1 MESDPGK
8 NAPTANMSSILAPL
22 KRHLP
27 AILAKQGRDGL
38 LFQRLFWGTLAGC
51 LATILLAESPVLDT
65 MELNLL
71 EWRFKVAHEI
81 NSKLFGTAKSQDIV
95 LVTYDDD
102 DQFDLESEPVD
113 DGPNPIQEVL
123 AKLIDTVQTG
133 SPLLVVVDLDISG
146 KADPRLVEVFQRH
159 RANIVLALLGN
170 LENASDFPSVELRKA
185 CAACAYDHLIMEPN
199 GLVCQMPMV
208 AATPEGT
215 MNSPIFT
222 YGHEVFDSLPKAVAA
237 LMASKSGIGPTLG
250 QMPKFTKDDLP
261 LYINFRG
268 TKYDTFRTSE
278 VINGEVTPSHFQG
291 KVVIIG
297 TKFTQKQ
304 DNTPTVR
311 TPLAENVTH
320 AQIQADAIS
329 TIHKNQ
335 IIHTFPRSIL
345 HHILLLA
352 GGALGAL
359 SSILR
364 MGTRTQSFLC
374 TSMVIVAAT
383 EVLFITSFVYIPI
396 VPLLA
401 VLMLAFIF
409 GTLIYLDT
417 DLRLRNK
424 ELAEARESMQVRA
437 EEERQRIAEDL
448 HDETLPALSSVARMA
463 DRLATELTDNPV
475 PQEMRSKLDQA
486 VVEMRRVINDLHPSV
501 LETMGFK
508 PALENLLV
516 ALERD
521 MNIETSF
528 NDGDKQDDYGLSQM
542 TKLQLYRIVQEGLNN
557 IQKHSQANKVELSIG
572 LQEAHL
578 VIKVTDNG
586 RGIDPSKIRADS
598 HGLLNI
604 RQRAQLIGAHVEWTK
619 PETFETGC
627 ELKLKIAVGT
637 SDEDAR
643 GNL

>member
-1 MESDPGK
+1 M
-8 NAPTANMSSILAPL
+8 ANMSSFLAPIT
-22 KRHLP
+22 RRLP
-27 AILAKQGRDGL
+27 AAMAKQGRDGL

-71 EWRFKVAHEI
+71 EWRFKVAHELS
-81 NSKLFGTAKSQDIV
+81 SKLLGTTKSQDIV

-102 DQFDLESEPVD
+102 DQFDLEAEPID
-113 DGPNPIQEVL
+113 DGPSPVQQVL
-123 AKLIDTVQTG
+123 ANLITTIQAG
-133 SPLLVVVDLDISG
+133 SPLLVVVDIDVAG
-146 KADPRLVEVFQRH
+146 KADPKLIEVFQKYRS
-159 RANIVLALLGN
+159 NIVLALLGN
-170 LENASDFPSVELRKA
+170 LEDASDFPSVELRKA
-185 CAACAYDHLIMEPN
+185 CAACAYDHLLAEPN

-208 AATPEGT
+208 AAAQEGT
-215 MNSPIFT
+215 VNSPIFT

-237 LMASKSGIGPTLG
+237 LMASKGGIGPTVG
-250 QMPKFTKDDLP
+250 QMPKFTQDDLP

-268 TKYDTFRTSE
+268 TKYDTYRATE
-278 VINGEVTPSHFQG
+278 VVNGEVAPSHFQG

-304 DNTPTVR
+304 DNTPAVR

-320 AQIQADAIS
+320 AQIQADAIN

-359 SSILR
+359 ASILR
-364 MGTRTQSFLC
+364 MGTRTTSFLC
-374 TSMVIVAAT
+374 TSMVIVATT
-383 EVLFITSFVYIPI
+383 EVLFITSFIYVPI

-401 VLMLAFIF
+401 VIMLAFIF

-424 ELAEARESMQVRA
+424 ELAEAREAMQVRA

-463 DRLATELTDNPV
+463 DKLSTELQDNPV
-475 PQEMRSKLDQA
+475 PQEMRMKLDQA

-528 NDGDKQDDYGLSQM
+528 KDGDQQDDYGLTQM
-542 TKLQLYRIVQEGLNN
+542 TRLQLYRIVQEGLNN
-557 IQKHSQANKVELSIG
+557 IQKHSHANEVELSIG
-572 LQEAHL
+572 LQEGHL

-604 RQRAQLIGAHVEWTK
+604 RQRAQLIGANVEWSK
-619 PETFETGC
+619 PVVYETGC
-627 ELKLKIAVGT
+627 ELTLKIAVGT

>member
-1 MESDPGK
+1 MAK
-8 NAPTANMSSILAPL
+8 MSSFLAPL
-22 KRHLP
+22 TRRLP
-27 AILAKQGRDGL
+27 LAMAKQGRDGL

-81 NSKLFGTAKSQDIV
+81 NSKVLGEVKSPDIV

-102 DQFDLESEPVD
+102 DQFDLEAEPVD
-113 DGPNPIQEVL
+113 GGPNPIQGVL
-123 AKLIDTVQTG
+123 AKLINTIEAG
-133 SPLLVVVDLDISG
+133 SPLLVVVDIDLSG
-146 KADPRLVEVFQRH
+146 KSDPELVKTFQKH
-159 RANIVLALLGN
+159 RSNIVLALLGN
-170 LENASDFPSVELRKA
+170 LENASDFPSAELRKA
-185 CAACAYDHLIMEPN
+185 CAACAYDHLQTEAN

-208 AATPEGT
+208 AVTPEGT
-215 MNSPIFT
+215 VNSPIFT
-222 YGHEVFDSLPKAVAA
+222 YGHEVFDSLPKAVAG
-237 LMASKSGIGPTLG
+237 LMASKSGIGPTIG
-250 QMPKFTKDDLP
+250 QMPKFSQDDIP

-268 TKYDTFRTSE
+268 TKYDTTRAAQI
-278 VINGEVTPSHFQG
+278 VNGEVSPSHFEG

-311 TPLAENVTH
+311 TPLAANVTH
-320 AQIQADAIS
+320 AQIQADAIN

-335 IIHTFPRSIL
+335 IIHTFPRTIM
-345 HHILLLA
+345 HHLLLLA
-352 GGALGAL
+352 GGILGAV
-359 SSILR
+359 SSILA
-364 MGTRTQSFLC
+364 MGSRTTKFLT

-383 EVLFITSFVYIPI
+383 EMFFIMSYVYVPI

-401 VLMLAFIF
+401 VLMLSFVF

-417 DLRLRNK
+417 DLRLSNR
-424 ELAEARESMQVRA
+424 ELAEAREAMQVRA

-463 DRLATELTDNPV
+463 DKLSEELVDNPV

-516 ALERD
+516 SLERD

-528 NDGDKQDDYGLSQM
+528 KDGDEQDDYGLSQM
-542 TKLQLYRIVQEGLNN
+542 TRLQLYRIVQEGLNN
-557 IQKHSQANKVELSIG
+557 IQKHSHANEVELSIG
-572 LQEAHL
+572 LQDGL
-578 VIKVTDNG
+578 IVIKVTDNG

-598 HGLLNI
+598 HGLVNI
-604 RQRAQLIGAHVEWTK
+604 RQRAQLIGAHVEWLK
-619 PETFETGC
+619 PESFENGC
-627 ELKLKIAVGT
+627 ELRLKIAVPT
-637 SDEDAR
+637 SDDNSR
-643 GNL
+643 GNV

>member
-1 MESDPGK
+1 MTK
-8 NAPTANMSSILAPL
+8 MSSLLAPL
-22 KRHLP
+22 KRRLP
-27 AILAKQGRDGL
+27 TSLPRQGRDGL

-81 NSKLFGTAKSQDIV
+81 NSKIWGAAKSQDIV
-95 LVTYDDD
+95 LVTYDDE
-102 DQFDLESEPVD
+102 DQFDLEAEPVEG
-113 DGPNPIQEVL
+113 GPSPIQGVL
-123 AKLIDTVQTG
+123 AGLISTVEAG
-133 SPLLVVVDLDISG
+133 DPMLVVIDIDLSG
-146 KADPRLVEVFQRH
+146 KANPKLVEAFHKYRG
-159 RANIVLALLGN
+159 NIVLALLGN
-170 LENASDFPSVELRKA
+170 LEDASDFPPAELRKA
-185 CAACAYDHLIMEPN
+185 CAACAYDHLLSEPN

-208 AATPEGT
+208 VASQEGT
-215 MNSPIFT
+215 VNSPIFT
-222 YGHEVFDSLPKAVAA
+222 YGQEVFDSLPKAVAA
-237 LMASKSGIGPTLG
+237 LMASKGGVGPTLG
-250 QMPKFTKDDLP
+250 QMPKFTQDDLP
-261 LYINFRG
+261 LYINFSG
-268 TKYDTFRTSE
+268 TKYDTYSTAN
-278 VINGEVTPSHFQG
+278 VIKGTVPAKNFEG
-291 KVVIIG
+291 KVVVIG

-311 TPLAENVTH
+311 TPLAQNVTH
-320 AQIQADAIS
+320 AQIQADAIN

-335 IIHTFPRSIL
+335 IIHTFPRTIL
-345 HHILLLA
+345 HHLLLLA

-364 MGTRTQSFLC
+364 MGTRTTSFLC
-374 TSMVIVAAT
+374 TSMVIVGVT
-383 EVLFITSFVYIPI
+383 EMFFMTMHIYVPI

-417 DLRLRNK
+417 DLRLSNK
-424 ELAEARESMQVRA
+424 ELAEAREAMQVRA

-463 DRLATELTDNPV
+463 DKLAMELEDNPV
-475 PQEMRSKLDQA
+475 PQEMRAKLDQA
-486 VVEMRRVINDLHPSV
+486 VIEMRRVINDLHPSV

-528 NDGDKQDDYGLSQM
+528 KDGDAQDDYGLSQM
-542 TKLQLYRIVQEGLNN
+542 TRLQLYRIVQEGLNN
-557 IQKHSQANKVELSIG
+557 VQKHSHANEVELAVG
-572 LQEAHL
+572 LQDTDL

-586 RGIDPSKIRADS
+586 KGIDPSKIRVDS

-604 RQRAQLIGAHVEWTK
+604 RQRAQLIGARVEWTK
-619 PETFETGC
+619 PESFQTGC
-627 ELKLKIAVGT
+627 ELTLKIAVGT
-637 SDEDAR
+637 SEEDAR
-643 GNL
+643 GNV

>member
-1 MESDPGK
+1 M
-8 NAPTANMSSILAPL
+8 ANMSSFLAPL
-22 KRHLP
+22 TRRLLP
-27 AILAKQGRDGL
+27 LASAKQGRDGL

-81 NSKLFGTAKSQDIV
+81 NSKVLGTAKSPDIV
-95 LVTYDDD
+95 IVTYDDD
-102 DQFDLESEPVD
+102 DQFDLEAEPVD
-113 DGPNPIQEVL
+113 GGPNPIQGVL
-123 AKLIDTVQTG
+123 AKLIATIEKG
-133 SPLLVVVDLDISG
+133 SPLLVVVDIDLSG
-146 KADPRLVEVFQRH
+146 KSDPELVKAFQKYRS
-159 RANIVLALLGN
+159 NIVLALLGN
-170 LENASDFPSVELRKA
+170 LENASDFPSADLRKA
-185 CAACAYDHLIMEPN
+185 CAACAYDHLQLEAN

-208 AATPEGT
+208 AVTPEGPV
-215 MNSPIFT
+215 NSPIFT
-222 YGHEVFDSLPKAVAA
+222 YGHEVFDSLPKAVAG
-237 LMASKSGIGPTLG
+237 LMASKSGIGPTVG
-250 QMPKFTKDDLP
+250 QMPKFTSDDIP

-268 TKYDTFRTSE
+268 IKYDTFPAAE
-278 VINGEVTPSHFQG
+278 VVNGEVTPSHFDG

-311 TPLAENVTH
+311 TPLAQNVTH
-320 AQIQADAIS
+320 AQIQADAIN
-329 TIHKNQ
+329 TIHKNM
-335 IIHTFPRSIL
+335 IIHTFPRTIL
-345 HHILLLA
+345 HHLLLLA

-364 MGTRTQSFLC
+364 MGTRTTSFLT

-383 EVLFITSFVYIPI
+383 EMFFMMSHVYVPI

-417 DLRLRNK
+417 DLRLSNK
-424 ELAEARESMQVRA
+424 ELADAREAMQVRA

-463 DRLATELTDNPV
+463 DKLSEELIDNPV

-528 NDGDKQDDYGLSQM
+528 NDGDKQDNYGLSQM
-542 TKLQLYRIVQEGLNN
+542 TRLQLYRIVQEGLNN
-557 IQKHSQANKVELSIG
+557 IQKHSRANKVELSIG
-572 LQEAHL
+572 LQDTL
-578 VIKVTDNG
+578 LLIKVTDNG

-598 HGLLNI
+598 HGLVNI
-604 RQRAQLIGAHVEWTK
+604 RQRAQLIGAHVEWSK
-619 PETFETGC
+619 PETYDSGC
-627 ELKLKIAVGT
+627 ELRLKIAVGT
-637 SDEDAR
+637 SEDNSR
-643 GNL
+643 GNV

>member
-1 MESDPGK
+1 M
-8 NAPTANMSSILAPL
+8 ANMSSFLAPIT
-22 KRHLP
+22 RRLP
-27 AILAKQGRDGL
+27 AAMAKQGRDGL

-81 NSKLFGTAKSQDIV
+81 NSKILGPAKSQDIV

-102 DQFDLESEPVD
+102 DQFDLEQEPVE
-113 DGPNPIQEVL
+113 DGPAPVQQVL
-123 AKLIDTVQTG
+123 ANLITTVESG
-133 SPLLVVVDLDISG
+133 NPLLVVVDMDLSG
-146 KADPRLVEVFQRH
+146 KANPNLVQVFQKYRS
-159 RANIVLALLGN
+159 NIVLALLGN
-170 LENASDFPSVELRKA
+170 LEDASDFPSVELRKA
-185 CAACAYDHLIMEPN
+185 CAACAYDHLILEAN
-199 GLVCQMPMV
+199 GLVCQMPM
-208 AATPEGT
+208 AIANQEGT
-215 MNSPIFT
+215 VNSPIFT

-237 LMASKSGIGPTLG
+237 LMASKGGIGPTLG
-250 QMPKFTKDDLP
+250 QMPKFTQDDLP

-268 TKYDTFRTSE
+268 TKYDTYRASE
-278 VINGEVTPSHFQG
+278 IVNGEITPPHFEG

-304 DNTPTVR
+304 DNTPSVR
-311 TPLAENVTH
+311 TPLAQNVTH
-320 AQIQADAIS
+320 AQIQADAIN
-329 TIHKNQ
+329 TIHKNM
-335 IIHTFPRSIL
+335 IIHTFPRTIL
-345 HHILLLA
+345 HHLLLLA

-364 MGTRTQSFLC
+364 MGTRTTSFLC
-374 TSMVIVAAT
+374 TSMVIVATT
-383 EVLFITSFVYIPI
+383 EILFITSHVYVPI

-401 VLMLAFIF
+401 VIMLAFIF

-417 DLRLRNK
+417 DLRLSNK
-424 ELAEARESMQVRA
+424 ELAEAREAMQVRA
-437 EEERQRIAEDL
+437 EQERQRIAEDL

-486 VVEMRRVINDLHPSV
+486 VVDMRRVINDLHPSV

-516 ALERD
+516 SLERD

-528 NDGDKQDDYGLSQM
+528 KDGDQQDDYGLSQM
-542 TKLQLYRIVQEGLNN
+542 TRLQLYRIVQEGLNN
-557 IQKHSQANKVELSIG
+557 IQKHSHANEVEIFIG
-572 LQEAHL
+572 LQDGHL
-578 VIKVTDNG
+578 LIKVTDNG

-604 RQRAQLIGAHVEWTK
+604 RQRAQLIGANVEWTK
-619 PETFETGC
+619 PETYETGC
-627 ELKLKIAVGT
+627 ELRLKIAVGT
-637 SDEDAR
+637 SDEDVR
-643 GNL
+643 GIL